1 MLKSSLDHAV
11 VVCLI
16 FFEFDDVMSGHGIR
30 DMYAR
35 KLSLEPCT
43 SSGMHPV
50 DMGPLQISS

>member
-50 DMGPLQISS
+50 NMRPL